1 MSDLPLDARKIGKG
15 RYPNIAIDGPAAS
28 GKGTLCK
35 RLAAYYD
42 FDLLDTGL
50 LYRAAAAHC
59 AKAEIDLEDEES
71 VGRYVESLEHI
82 DTEQRDLR
90 TESVG
95 SMASKISRYPLVRA
109 ALLDYQR
116 DFAAHPPNQKGA
128 ILDGRDIGTVICP
141 DTPYKIFLTASAEVR
156 AKRRFIEMQNLGKDS
171 DFSDIL
177 ADVQRRD
184 AQDQNRAI
192 APLIPADDA
201 CIINTSTL
209 DADCVFVQARDYLY
223 TRGIEG

>member
-1 MSDLPLDARKIGKG
+1 MTPI
-15 RYPNIAIDGPAAS
+15 IAIDGPAAS
-28 GKGTLCK
+28 GKGTLCR
-35 RLAAYYD
+35 RLAGHYG

-50 LYRAAAAHC
+50 LYRAAAPHC
-59 AKAEIDLEDEES
+59 ANAGLDLDNES
-71 VGRYVESLEHI
+71 DVSDYIEKLTTI
-82 DTEQRDLR
+82 DTHQENLR
-90 TESVG
+90 GESAG
-95 SMASKISRYPLVRA
+95 AMASTVSRYPRLRA
-109 ALLDYQR
+109 ALLEYQR
-116 DFAAHPPNQKGA
+116 NFAANPPTGKGA

-156 AKRRFIEMQNLGKDS
+156 AKRRFAEMHNTNTALDYES
-171 DFSDIL
+171 IL

-192 APLIPADDA
+192 APLVPANDA
-201 CIINTSTL
+201 CILNTSAL